1 MKVFTD
7 EKMSLNHQNKHNKN
21 RKEYNQ
27 KSLTDNDLSRKQ
39 ISKSSQNST
48 PNESPSIKADD
59 TSNFSRLQS
68 HNSIDAN
75 SNFNGATIG
84 NWARRNFAE
93 AEVLFIVKIERSSR
107 IQREIRY

>member
-27 KSLTDNDLSRKQ
+27 KSLTDNDLNRNQ
-39 ISKSSQNST
+39 FSKSSQNST

-59 TSNFSRLQS
+59 TANFSRLQS
-68 HNSIDAN
+68 QNSLDVN
-75 SNFNGATIG
+75 SNFNNSTIG

-93 AEVLFIVKIERSSR
+93 AEVII
-107 IQREIRY
+107 